1 MENCPHYKE
10 VVSKREVDRSVEENK
25 MIDKYTEWINIINT
39 QCNDNTSDV
48 AEDKFFETVFK
59 DSQKYCY
66 V

>member
-1 MENCPHYKE
+1 
-10 VVSKREVDRSVEENK
+10 

-39 QCNDNTSDV
+39 QCNDIESDV
-48 AEDKFFETVFK
+48 KEDDFFKTVFK